1 MKYNIL
7 FQKRKKEFVAGFV
20 LPYTLFIASIMII
33 ITSSVSAII
42 IKQLYFSRLA
52 RQSKA
57 AYYAA
62 DTALLCTSVID
73 STYTNADGI
82 GIFPYD
88 ATSVNYSSVGIDM
101 DGVVSYTNSHRLS
114 AGLLATDYKTIT
126 CAGANMLDPTYSLF
140 NSPNVDFI
148 RVVPAHDLL
157 PATSEHGRTSTF
169 RMKMPLG
176 DGTFRCAKVTVNKT
190 PTYRQIISQG
200 YSDCSNS
207 ASAVERAVVDT
218 TVIQ

>member
-1 MKYNIL
+1 MKYLNF
-7 FQKRKKEFVAGFV
+7 FQKRKNGFVAGFV
-20 LPYTLFIASIMII
+20 LPYTLFVTSIMII
-33 ITSSVSAII
+33 ITSSVSAVI

-62 DTALLCTSVID
+62 DTALLCTTVID

-82 GIFPYD
+82 GIFPFD
-88 ATSVNYSSVGIDM
+88 ANSLNYVTYQVDM
-101 DGVVSYTNSHRLS
+101 GDVVAYTNSRLLS
-114 AGLLATDYKTIT
+114 AGTLATNYLDIT
-126 CAGANMLDPTYSLF
+126 CAGANIFDPAISGFALDS
-140 NSPNVDFI
+140 NVFSYL
-148 RVVPAHDLL
+148 VPAHGVF
-157 PATSEHGRTSTF
+157 PATTESGRSSTF
-169 RMKMPLG
+169 KMKMPLG

-207 ASAVERAVVDT
+207 ASSVERAVVDT
-218 TVIQ
+218 TITQ